1 MCKIIRNIVKF
12 QFAKQSLW
20 IADPNKPGP
29 SQQQRPGNQL
39 VPAKQ
44 TRVTTMPKPCGID
57 PIVLL
62 QERENRVAARIAAR
76 IEQVGLVV
84 WLLNS

>member
-1 MCKIIRNIVKF
+1 
-12 QFAKQSLW
+12 
-20 IADPNKPGP
+20 
-29 SQQQRPGNQL
+29 
-39 VPAKQ
+39 
-44 TRVTTMPKPCGID
+44 MPKPCGID

-84 WLLNS
+84 LLLNH